1 MATCYLKMVKEMFK
15 KTLFRKQQLKFMIFN
30 LIAFTVI
37 FTIFSIIIIGQ
48 VQRTLFSKSDE
59 ELLSFKEMMTDHSPR
74 EFQTSLPEEKMDRLP
89 PHVERQRD
97 NPNPRIIV
105 LKWNKEGE
113 IINQNEIGSS
123 FYESFI
129 QYYPFDKKTIDTI
142 TNTTIHN
149 LYHFRYLLFETAD
162 AEGEVTYTQLMINT
176 DAEQTIIDNFEKLII
191 ICSIIFII
199 LSISASYILSRKMM
213 KPIIHSWNKQA
224 EFVENASHELRTPLT
239 IIQNKLE
246 LLLTEPQEKIIN
258 KFENIALSLSETRRL
273 SKLTSDLLTLARADS
288 AETQLTKQTMD
299 VDSFIQGVCT
309 PYMEIAESQDKHF
322 WLNLNCK
329 VSMEA
334 DEIRRHQLLVILL
347 DNALKYTGDDDSIG
361 VKTYMEDHK
370 VVLEISDTG
379 IGIKEENMKYIFD
392 RFYRE
397 DKARSRETGGIG
409 LGLSIAQWIVT
420 KHNGTITVF
429 QNKHKGT
436 TFKVKLPK

>member
-1 MATCYLKMVKEMFK
+1 MFK
-15 KTLFRKQQLKFMIFN
+15 KALFRKQQLKFMFFN

-37 FTIFSIIIIGQ
+37 FTIFGIIIIGQ

-59 ELLSFKEMMTDHSPR
+59 ELLSFKEMMTEHPSRGFESP
-74 EFQTSLPEEKMDRLP
+74 LPDDKMDRLP
-89 PHVERQRD
+89 PREERQREH
-97 NPNPRIIV
+97 PNPRIIV
-105 LKWNKEGE
+105 LKWNKNGE

-129 QYYPFDKKTIDTI
+129 KGAQLDKTNLNII
-142 TNTTIHN
+142 TNTTINN

-162 AEGEVTYTQLMINT
+162 SEGEIIYTQLLINT
-176 DAEQTIIDNFEKLII
+176 DAEQTIIDNFEWLII
-191 ICSIIFII
+191 VCSIIFII

-246 LLLTEPQEKIIN
+246 LLLTEPHEKIMN

-288 AETQLTKQTMD
+288 AETQLTKQILD
-299 VDSFIQGVCT
+299 VDSFIQKVCA
-309 PYMEIAESQDKHF
+309 PYIEIAESQDKHF

-329 VSMEA
+329 VSIEA
-334 DEIRRHQLLVILL
+334 DEVRLHQLLVILL
-347 DNALKYTGDDDSIG
+347 DNALKYTSDDDSIG
-361 VKTYMEDHK
+361 VKTYVEDHK
-370 VVLEISDTG
+370 VVLEVSDTG

-397 DKARSRETGGIG
+397 DKARSRETGGMG
-409 LGLSIAQWIVT
+409 LGLSIAQWIAA

-429 QNKHKGT
+429 QNNHKGT